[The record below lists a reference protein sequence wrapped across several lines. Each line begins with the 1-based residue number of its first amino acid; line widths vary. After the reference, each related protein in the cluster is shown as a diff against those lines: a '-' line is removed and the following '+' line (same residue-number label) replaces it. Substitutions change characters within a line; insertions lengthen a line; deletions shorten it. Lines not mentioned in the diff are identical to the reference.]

1 MAEQLQSGI
10 NLKAILNRITSLQI
24 QSAGLNAFA
33 RLARRAPIA
42 GVLLGLLLTSC
53 KTIDIDTSF
62 VRDEEIYRQILDQ
75 AEDRFA
81 EVDPLELSPEIK
93 LLVDEFIK
101 PRIGEENKVERL
113 QELLY
118 SGEYLGIT
126 YSDQKTHTAIETFHA
141 REGNCLSVMNLYVA
155 IARYAGLDAKFQT
168 VDVQP
173 NWDRRG
179 DLLVLSQH
187 INATG
192 RFNAQRRYVVDFT
205 PEISLQQLT
214 SSIITDQAARALY
227 FNNLGVEELIAGND
241 EAALVYFKNSL
252 FLDPQGSI
260 TWNNIGSTYNR
271 KGDKRFA
278 EYAYKTAFDLDN
290 RNATAINN
298 LAKYYRSVGDI
309 RMSRVYEKAIER
321 FNKKNPYYYFALGNL
336 AVEGQDLEKAKISFT
351 RALSLKAEEPAFY
364 LALARVYQ
372 GLGEI
377 DEARFYAESAQKLI
391 ALNAE
396 IYVPS
401 FDKVRIIDSSS
412 ILRDSS
418 PGISINFDN

>member
-1 MAEQLQSGI
+1 M
-10 NLKAILNRITSLQI
+10 NRIISLQT
-24 QSAGLNAFA
+24 QSAALNA
-33 RLARRAPIA
+33 LALASRRARMTA
-42 GVLLGLLLTSC
+42 VLLCCLLISC

-62 VRDEEIYRQILDQ
+62 VRDEEIYRQIIDQ
-75 AEDRFA
+75 SEDRFA
-81 EVDPLELSPEIK
+81 QVDPLELSDEIK
-93 LLVDEFIK
+93 LLVDEVIR
-101 PRIGEENKVERL
+101 PRVGEENKVERL

-118 SGEYLGIT
+118 GQEHLGIT

-141 REGNCLSVMNLYVA
+141 REGNCLSVMNLYIA

-214 SSIITDQAARALY
+214 SSIISDQEARALY

-241 EAALVYFKNSL
+241 AAALVYFKNSL
-252 FLDPQGSI
+252 FLDPQQSI
-260 TWNNIGSTYNR
+260 SWNNIGSTYNR
-271 KGDKRFA
+271 MGNKPFA
-278 EYAYKTAFDLDN
+278 EYAYKAAFDLDD

-298 LAKYYRSVGDI
+298 LAKYYRSMGDI
-309 RMSRVYEKAIER
+309 RMSRLYEKAIER

-336 AVEGQDLEKAKISFT
+336 AVEAQNLDKAITSFT

-377 DEARFYAESAQKLI
+377 DEARFYAESAQELI

-401 FDKVRIIDSSS
+401 LDKVRIIDSSS

-418 PGISINFDN
+418 PGFSIIFDK